1 MWNYTCSKFW
11 KSCTPPPA
19 QIRVKHMYIL
29 KNYIWVHRT
38 PPTSRKIYC
47 AQHESFLGWIRS
59 NLSLVLLVN
68 NEKSLTRFVGLSLP
82 EGIGLGLRKKTAFL
96 KLFSS
101 SFDII

>member
-1 MWNYTCSKFW
+1 M
-11 KSCTPPPA
+11 PPAA

-47 AQHESFLGWIRS
+47 AQLESFLGWIRS

-82 EGIGLGLRKKTAFL
+82 ENGFL
-96 KLFSS
+96 KTLLKLLRYYLVL
-101 SFDII
+101 IILGITNTQSAGKAL